1 MAVLNPTV
9 TRHCPYCDY
18 ACPHCLMSER
28 DVYDE
33 YNIRRF
39 WYEYECCL
47 PEGEKCVKE
56 SEESKS
62 ATQP

>member
-1 MAVLNPTV
+1 MADPNPTAR
-9 TRHCPYCDY
+9 RHCPCQVYECPYC
-18 ACPHCLMSER
+18 HMLEQ

-33 YNIRRF
+33 YNLRRF

-56 SEESKS
+56 SEESK
-62 ATQP
+62 